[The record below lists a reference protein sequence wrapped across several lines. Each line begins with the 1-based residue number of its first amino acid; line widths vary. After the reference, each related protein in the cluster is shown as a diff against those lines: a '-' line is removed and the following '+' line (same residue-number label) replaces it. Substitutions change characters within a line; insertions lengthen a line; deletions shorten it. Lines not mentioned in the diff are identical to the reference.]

1 MKGRWK
7 RAAARIFAFV
17 AMVAGPA
24 HGADRPRIELF
35 SPQGAVKNIRQVTAR
50 FSTPMVALGDPRLP
64 DPFTIECPAAG
75 KGRWADT
82 RNWVYDFDA
91 DLPAGLSCRFKP
103 IRNLRA
109 LDGGKVTAD
118 ESYGFNT
125 GGPAI
130 VASFPHEGWEETDE
144 DQVFLLKLDAPATAA
159 SIEANAHCVIDGITE
174 QVPVQVLTG
183 EARTAMLKA
192 RADLGYDYFRL
203 LWKSGAETYA
213 RVRDRTLETAEASI
227 VALKCGRRLPP
238 ATAMQLRWGKGVAT
252 QSGIATSEDQNLAFR
267 VRTAFTA
274 QVSCTHSNLHSGCIP
289 LLPITVGF
297 SVPMPRAKA
306 MAIRLITADGH
317 MLAPSTDSAV
327 QVPSVVEVSFKGPF
341 PSKAALQVI
350 LPDGFVDDAGRTLE
364 NAARFPLEMQVDDYP
379 PLAKF
384 SGQFGILEASEGGVL
399 PVTMRNLETALP
411 VQQATI
417 PGKTM
422 RLGNDPAAI
431 ADWIRRVEHAE
442 DRKGEWVKRS
452 PEDIARQKGG
462 DGMERDVVWRD
473 ETGKQSVFGAH
484 EATTTFTL
492 PTVGP
497 KKPTEVVG
505 IPLKEPGFYVVE
517 LQSKLLGEALL
528 GPDQTRYVSTAAL
541 VTNLAVHFKWGRE
554 ASRIWVTRLDTG
566 APVDDAEV
574 TISSFCNGASRWH
587 GRTDADG
594 VATVEQ
600 SFGAPHGNSRCGQ
613 YWPDPLLV
621 TASKDEDF
629 SFVQSGWNQGIQPM
643 EFGLHTGS
651 VYNLEIDHT
660 VLDRPLFRA
669 GEIVSM
675 KHYLRRHSMHGMSI
689 SGPLTR
695 SLSILH
701 HGSGER
707 FNLEATFDA
716 QGVAETQWQIPAEAK
731 LGTYEVLLDDDN
743 GRERQTAQFRV
754 EQFRLPS
761 MHASISGSAQ
771 PLINPQNASLD
782 LHVAYLSG
790 GGASGLSVKVR
801 TLVEPQEVTFADY
814 KDYQFGGAPV
824 REGVATNSGRSDD
837 YDFESGTVDSTSKT
851 KAQVMPVSLD
861 SSGSARVTIP
871 NLPKLDGPALL
882 NAELEYAD
890 ANGEILT
897 ATGRVRLAPSTLNI
911 GIRRE
916 GWAASAEQM
925 RFRVLVLDL
934 DGKPKVQQPVTV
946 TLYQAK
952 NYSYRKRLI
961 GGFYTYETTRET
973 RKLSRNCN
981 GMTDA
986 QGLLACEVA
995 PGASGEILVRAE
1007 TRDAHGKV
1015 AGATSSIW
1023 VAGKDDWWFGGGSTG
1038 DRMDVLPEK
1047 REYQAGETAR
1057 FQVRMPFRS
1066 ATALVTVEREG
1077 VMKSFV
1083 ATLDGRAPT
1092 IDVPIEGGYAPNVF
1106 VSVLALRGRV
1116 AHAEH
1121 SPKGGVTNEITAL
1134 VDLNKP
1140 AYRLGVAEIKVGW
1153 KPHRLDVHVVPDRKT
1168 YQVRDKAQVH
1178 IHVSRADGGALGPGS
1193 EVAVAAVDEA
1203 LLELASNPSWSLLD
1217 AMMGERGLEV
1227 LTSTA
1232 QMQVVGKRHY
1242 GRKAVPHGGGG
1253 GRDGARERFDSLLLW
1268 KGRVT
1273 LDAHG
1278 DATVSVPL
1286 NDSLSSFRVVA
1297 IAHSGAQHF
1306 GTGSAEIATA
1316 QDLILVSGL
1325 PPLVREGDHYAAT
1338 FTVRNTSTR
1347 SIITDISPNATP
1359 APKTPLAPQH
1369 IEIPPGEARDLV
1381 WQVDVPVGSPTL
1393 QWDVVARESGGM
1405 ATDRIRITES
1415 VIPAF
1420 PVRTYQA
1427 TIAQLDAPLKL
1438 PAQQP
1443 AGSVPGRGGL
1453 EITLRNKLG
1462 NGLDGV
1468 REYMSGYPY
1477 ICLEQNLSRAV
1488 ALRDR
1493 GLWDDWMRR
1502 LPAYRDSDGLLKYF
1516 QSERLQGDDALTAYV
1531 LAIADEAGWAIPDD
1545 ERKHLTSAL
1554 TAFVHGK
1561 IVRESAL
1568 PTADL
1573 AIRKLAAI
1581 EALSRYKAAD
1591 AAMLDSIAIEPNLW
1605 PTSAL
1610 IDWLGIL
1617 GRVEGISQAQE
1628 KRAAALT
1635 TLRARLNFQG
1645 TIMTFSTERTD
1656 ALWWLMIS
1664 SDSNA
1669 NRMLLSVL
1677 GLPEWREDIPR
1688 LVRGALDRQQSGHWN
1703 TTVSNAWGVLAME
1716 KFSAAFESTPVVGDT
1731 RVQYANTTK
1740 TVILQKTDGTAQVDL
1755 PWQKGQS
1762 DLAITHEGSGKP
1774 WAIVRA
1780 TAALPLDKPLSTGF
1794 KITRTIEPVEQT
1806 AHDRWTR
1813 GDVMRV
1819 KLELEAQS
1827 DMSWVVVDDPIPAGS
1842 TILGGG
1848 LGGQSAMLAA
1858 PSSRPA
1864 GWAWL
1869 AFEERRF
1876 DAFRAYYRFV
1886 PKGKWS
1892 IEYTVRLNN
1901 PGNFQLPSTRVEA
1914 MYAPEM
1920 FGERPNPMMQVVA
1933 KP

>member
-1 MKGRWK
+1 MKGRWGET
-7 RAAARIFAFV
+7 AARIFALV
-17 AMVAGPA
+17 AIVAGSA
-24 HGADRPRIELF
+24 YGADRSRIELF
-35 SPQGAVKNIRQVTAR
+35 SPQGPVKNIRQVTVR

-64 DPFTIECPAAG
+64 DPFAVECPAAG

-91 DLPAGLSCRFKP
+91 DLPAGLNCRFKP
-103 IRNLRA
+103 VKNLRA
-109 LDGGKVTAD
+109 LDGGKIAAD

-130 VASFPHEGWEETDE
+130 IASFPHEGRQDTDE
-144 DQVFLLKLDAPATAA
+144 DQAFLLKLDAPATTA

-174 QVPVQVLTG
+174 QVPVQVLAG

-192 RADLGYDYFRL
+192 RAALGYDYFRL
-203 LWKSGAETYA
+203 LWKSGAETSA

-252 QSGIATSEDQNLAFR
+252 ESGIATSEDQNLAFR
-267 VRTAFTA
+267 VRAAFTA
-274 QVSCTHSNLHSGCIP
+274 QVSCTRTNMRGGCIP
-289 LLPITVGF
+289 MLPITVGF
-297 SVPMPRAKA
+297 SVPVPRAKA
-306 MAIRLITADGH
+306 IAIRLKTADGH
-317 MLAPSTDSAV
+317 LLTPVADAV
-327 QVPSVVEVSFKGPF
+327 AQVATVTEINFKGPF
-341 PSKAALQVI
+341 PSRAALQVI

-379 PLAKF
+379 PLARF
-384 SGQFGILEASEGGVL
+384 SGQFGILEASEGGIL
-399 PVTMRNLETALP
+399 PVTVRNLETALP
-411 VQQATI
+411 VQQSAI
-417 PGKTM
+417 PGKTL
-422 RLGNDPAAI
+422 RLGNDPAAL

-442 DRKGEWVKRS
+442 ERSGKWVKRS
-452 PEDIARQKGG
+452 PEDIARHAQ
-462 DGMERDVVWRD
+462 DDDAERDVVWQD
-473 ETGKQSVFGAH
+473 ETGKESVFGAH
-484 EATTTFTL
+484 DTTTTFTL
-492 PTVGP
+492 PTMGP

-528 GPDQTRYVSTAAL
+528 GKDQTRYVSTAAL

-554 ASRIWVTRLDTG
+554 ASRVWVTRLDTG
-566 APVDDAEV
+566 VPVAEAEV
-574 TISSFCNGASRWH
+574 TIASFCNGSSRWH

-594 VATVEQ
+594 VAVVEQ
-600 SFGAPHGNSRCGQ
+600 SLGEPHGNSRCGK

-629 SFVQSGWNQGIQPM
+629 SFMQSGWNQGIQPM

-651 VYNLEIDHT
+651 VYHLEIDHT

-669 GEIVSM
+669 GETVSM
-675 KHYLRRHSMHGMSI
+675 KHYLRRHSMRGMDI

-695 SLSILH
+695 NLSILH
-701 HGSGER
+701 RGSGQK
-707 FNLEATFDA
+707 FDLEAKFDA

-731 LGTYEVLLDDDN
+731 LGTYEISLDDDN
-743 GRERQTAQFRV
+743 GRPRETAQFRV

-771 PLINPQNASLD
+771 PLINPQSANLD

-790 GGASGLSVKVR
+790 GGASGLAVKVR

-824 REGVATNSGRSDD
+824 REGVTTNAGGFND
-837 YDFESGTVDSTSKT
+837 YDFESGTEDSASKA
-851 KAQVMPVSLD
+851 KAQVMPATLD
-861 SSGSARVTIP
+861 GSGSARVTIP

-897 ATGRVRLAPSTLNI
+897 ATGRVRLAPSTLTV

-934 DGKPKVQQPVTV
+934 DGKPKAQQLVTV

-973 RKLSRNCN
+973 RKLALKCN
-981 GMTDA
+981 GTTDA
-986 QGLLACEVA
+986 QGLLPCEVS
-995 PGASGEILVRAE
+995 PGASGEVLVRAE
-1007 TRDAHGKV
+1007 TKDAQGHIS
-1015 AGATSSIW
+1015 GATSSIW
-1023 VAGKDDWWFGGGSTG
+1023 VAGQDDWWFGGSTG
-1038 DRMDVLPEK
+1038 DRMDLLPEK
-1047 REYQAGETAR
+1047 REYEAGETAR
-1057 FQVRMPFRS
+1057 FQVRMPFRK

-1083 ATLDGRAPT
+1083 TTLDGRTPT
-1092 IDVPIEGGYAPNVF
+1092 IDVPIDGGYAPNVF
-1106 VSVLALRGRV
+1106 VSVLAVRGRV
-1116 AHAEH
+1116 AHAER
-1121 SPKGGVTNEITAL
+1121 SPKGGAANEITAL

-1140 AYRLGVAEIKVGW
+1140 AYRLGLAEIKVGW
-1153 KPHRLDVHVVPDRKT
+1153 KPHRLDVHVAPERKT
-1168 YQVRDKAQVH
+1168 YRVRDKAQVH
-1178 IHVSRADGGALGPGS
+1178 IHVSRADGGALAPGS
-1193 EVAVAAVDEA
+1193 EIAIAAVDEA
-1203 LLELASNPSWSLLD
+1203 LLELASNSSWALLD

-1253 GRDGARERFDSLLLW
+1253 GREGARERFDSLLLW
-1268 KGRVT
+1268 KGRVAF
-1273 LDAHG
+1273 DAHG

-1286 NDSLSSFRVVA
+1286 NDSLSSFRIVA
-1297 IAHSGAQHF
+1297 IAHSGKQHF

-1347 SIITDISPNATP
+1347 SIAADISPSVTP
-1359 APKTPLAPQH
+1359 ATKTPLAPQH
-1369 IEIPPGEARDLV
+1369 IEIPAGEARDLV

-1393 QWDVVARESGGM
+1393 QWDVNARENGGA
-1405 ATDRIRITES
+1405 ATDRVKISES

-1427 TIAQLDAPLKL
+1427 TIAQLDAPLTF

-1453 EITLRNKLG
+1453 EITLRDKLG

-1468 REYMSGYPY
+1468 REFMRGYPY

-1493 GLWDDWMRR
+1493 DLWDDWMRR
-1502 LPAYRDSDGLLKYF
+1502 LPGYRDHDGLLKYF

-1531 LAIADEAGWAIPDD
+1531 LAIADEAGWPIPGD
-1545 ERKHLTSAL
+1545 ERKHLTDAL
-1554 TAFVHGK
+1554 AGFVHGK

-1617 GRVEGISQAQE
+1617 TRVEGIPQAQE
-1628 KRAAALT
+1628 KRAAALIA
-1635 TLRARLNFQG
+1635 LRARLNFQG

-1677 GLPEWREDIPR
+1677 GLPEWRDDIPR
-1688 LVRGALDRQQSGHWN
+1688 LVRGALGRQQAGHWN
-1703 TTVSNAWGVLAME
+1703 TTVANAWGVLAME
-1716 KFSAAFESTPVVGDT
+1716 KFSAAFESMPVVGDT
-1731 RVQYANTTK
+1731 RVQYAGTTK
-1740 TVILQKTDGTAQVDL
+1740 TITLQKTDGTAEVDL
-1755 PWQKGQS
+1755 PWQKGRA
-1762 DLAITHEGSGKP
+1762 DLAITHEGGGKP
-1774 WAIVRA
+1774 WVIVRA

-1794 KITRTIEPVEQT
+1794 KITRTVEPVEQQ
-1806 AHDRWTR
+1806 AHD
-1813 GDVMRV
+1813 
-1819 KLELEAQS
+1819 
-1827 DMSWVVVDDPIPAGS
+1827 
-1842 TILGGG
+1842 
-1848 LGGQSAMLAA
+1848 
-1858 PSSRPA
+1858 
-1864 GWAWL
+1864 
-1869 AFEERRF
+1869 
-1876 DAFRAYYRFV
+1876 
-1886 PKGKWS
+1886 
-1892 IEYTVRLNN
+1892 
-1901 PGNFQLPSTRVEA
+1901 
-1914 MYAPEM
+1914 
-1920 FGERPNPMMQVVA
+1920 
-1933 KP
+1933 